1 MENKRI
7 IAPTNLIEENI
18 ENIDACK
25 ELLYEDSKLR
35 FFFEI
40 SVPAAI
46 KKDKGMGH
54 VLFICPDE
62 NTKNCF
68 ITLLKSMVKGPE
80 FKETTLTADL
90 RPGDLSAIL
99 TNLADGAFLIV
110 NNDKLT
116 IDDESVDV
124 FKNAISDYHMDI
136 IIGKGPT
143 ARSIRLDLPHFTTV
157 MCVSASSN
165 TLMSLVDNFEYT
177 IKIDENNLP
186 KLCKAKIKSLCP
198 FDISDEAC
206 EYISYKAKNDV
217 RTSVNYL
224 SRVLEYIDFYNMST
238 SVTLDL
244 VKEIFNISGMSINLE
259 FDEQFD
265 DDEIVLLFKDIR
277 NSLKYIQEDIRSL
290 RVSIEDYIEFNS

>member
-1 MENKRI
+1 MENNT
-7 IAPTNLIEENI
+7 PTNLIEENI
-18 ENIDACK
+18 EKIDACK

-54 VLFICPDE
+54 ILFICPDE
-62 NTKNCF
+62 NTKKSF
-68 ITLLKSMVKGPE
+68 ITLLKSMVKGTE
-80 FKETTLTADL
+80 FKETSFPSDL
-90 RPGDLSAIL
+90 RPGDLSTIL

-110 NNDKLT
+110 NNDKFA

-143 ARSIRLDLPHFTTV
+143 ARSIRLDLPYFTTV

-165 TLMSLVDNFEYT
+165 ALMSLVNNFEYI

-186 KLCKAKIKSLCP
+186 KICKAKIKSLCP
-198 FDISDEAC
+198 LDISDEAC

-217 RTSVNYL
+217 CTSVNYL
-224 SRVLEYIDFYNMST
+224 ARILEYLDFYDMST
-238 SVTLDL
+238 SVSLDL
-244 VKEIFNISGMSINLE
+244 VKEIFNISGMGVNLE
-259 FDEQFD
+259 FEEQFD
-265 DDEIVLLFKDIR
+265 DDEIVLLFKEIR
-277 NSLKYIQEDIRSL
+277 NSLKDIQEDIHSL
-290 RVSIEDYIEFNS
+290 RGSIEDYIDFNG